1 VPIITAVI
9 ELDQLRCN
17 KESDGNGHSEPYIW
31 PALLQVDDDT
41 LSTPV
46 LVSIGSAPSAP
57 FRVVVQKDMQAGQSA
72 PIPAGQNMNRLVAR
86 FRDGLI
92 RTNLILVVA
101 LSESDGTPE
110 HAIDAGFVAFR
121 EELRDAIA
129 ANLSALDAAKDD
141 PDQLKAIIDPIK
153 KQVGDKVDSAIDN
166 ELSAFEKAEIFAGVL
181 GEDDKVGS
189 DFILFETMTDQP
201 FTLHFASDD
210 GKNEYELDGRLTA
223 IVNPCQAELD
233 RINIALHTIE
243 NIKGAL
249 KQLHNQPEGPANE
262 KKIEQLEAELLAE
275 NAELKAAQQAFQ
287 ACSDHMQDLTGG
299 ATGGLLQGS
308 FGAAPPSA

>member
-1 VPIITAVI
+1 MPIVTAVI

-17 KESDGNGHSEPYIW
+17 LESDGNGHSEPYIW

-41 LSTPV
+41 LASPV

-57 FRVVVQKDMQAGQSA
+57 YRIIVQDDMQAGQAA
-72 PIPAGQNMNRLVAR
+72 PIPAGANLNRLVAR

-101 LSESDGTPE
+101 VSESDGTPQ

-121 EELRDAIA
+121 EGLRDGIA
-129 ANLSALDAAKDD
+129 ANLGALDAAKDH
-141 PDQLKAIIDPIK
+141 PEQLKAITDAIK
-153 KQVGDKVDSAIDN
+153 LQVGGQVDAAIEGD
-166 ELSAFEKAEIFAGVL
+166 LSDTEKAEIFAGLL
-181 GEDDKVGS
+181 GKDDKIGS
-189 DFILFETMTDQP
+189 DSILFEKMEDQA

-210 GKNEYELDGRLTA
+210 GKNDYELDGRLTA

-233 RINIALHTIE
+233 RVNIANHNID

-249 KQLHNQPEGPANE
+249 KQLHNQPESPQNE
-262 KKIEQLEAELLAE
+262 KKIEELEAELLVE
-275 NAELKAAQQAFQ
+275 QAELRAAQQAYQ
-287 ACSDHMQDLTGG
+287 ECSER
-299 ATGGLLQGS
+299 
-308 FGAAPPSA
+308 F